1 MKLTF
6 KIFRFNPS
14 VDSSPRWSVYEV
26 EVDKS
31 ATILDALLKIKEN
44 IDPSLTL
51 RYSCRQAVC
60 GSCGMIINGKERLA
74 CFTRVLELDSDIIT
88 IEPLKN
94 FPVSKDL
101 VTDFTELFIKE
112 KTVKPYI
119 IRRDLEEMMK
129 PVGMY
134 LQKEEET
141 LRYLQFAECIECGLC
156 VSACPT
162 FSIDRL
168 FLTPM
173 VLNKAYRF
181 SADPRDEGFEE
192 RLPIIDSEHGCWRC
206 HFALACSN
214 VCPKGI
220 DPAKSIQYLKNLVTS
235 HSLLELLLGR
245 VKEKKKTELLA
256 RPHISSESEI

>member
-1 MKLTF
+1 MKVTF
-6 KIFRFNPS
+6 KIFRFNPA

-44 IDPSLTL
+44 IDPTLTL

-60 GSCGMIINGKERLA
+60 GSCGMVINGKERLA
-74 CFTRVLELDSDIIT
+74 CFTRVLELNSNMIT

-94 FPVSKDL
+94 FPVIKDL
-101 VTDFTELFIKE
+101 VTDFTELFVKE
-112 KTVKPYI
+112 KTIKPYI

-141 LRYLQFAECIECGLC
+141 LSYLQFAECIECGLC

-162 FSIDRL
+162 VSIDRL

-181 SADPRDEGFEE
+181 SIDPRDEGFEE
-192 RLPIIDSEHGCWRC
+192 RLSIIDSEHGCWRC

-220 DPAKSIQYLKNLVTS
+220 DPGKSIQYLKNMITS
-235 HSLLELLLGR
+235 HSLLELFLGR
-245 VKEKKKTELLA
+245 TKKKKKTELLE
-256 RPHISSESEI
+256 RPHISS